1 MHMTPD
7 LLADRLG
14 SLITGRQILTAA
26 EPILTIEYSR
36 PATHFAA
43 GRVFLLTGDSPPPP
57 PDRIIIT
64 SQTAESFPTCTV
76 LSTSS
81 PLDLVYQA
89 ALDVLDEFI
98 SFTQTLQATTDLQ
111 GLLTLAAGYLN
122 NQLLVI
128 DRSMNVLAFSDLE
141 PVKADQTWNYIKSN
155 HRLPDEVVSVLAPL
169 YPQSKRSQATLR
181 ERLQKGYEAYGV
193 PNVHVDLTDRGTYL
207 GWLVLVGNVS
217 PVSPG
222 MLDLLIQLAEPAA
235 FRMKLLHAES
245 KPDLAFNDYY
255 WQECLTGRLENKEL
269 QMALLRERGWQDYDF
284 YRVIRISLTEPAQ
297 MARLSA
303 ERPRALMLPGE
314 NTVTL
319 VECLKQA
326 EETSQ
331 VTDERLSKLV
341 QEMDT
346 HGGVSDLS
354 CHFSRLPDLYNQAD
368 EALVSAQ
375 TQKKPMICFA
385 EQALDTLMNN
395 AIDPRTRSMF
405 MHPAIHQMLLPGF
418 TRYRKYLRTLL
429 LYLENERQLAPTAR
443 QLFIHKN
450 SLLYR
455 INMLTQELQLNLDEP
470 DDRLRLLLS
479 LKMIDLQNL

>member
-26 EPILTIEYSR
+26 EPILTLEYSR
-36 PATHFAA
+36 PATRFTA
-43 GRVFLLTGDSPPPP
+43 GRAYLLTGDSPPPP
-57 PDRIIIT
+57 PGRIIIT
-64 SQTAESFPTCTV
+64 SQRADCYPTCTV

-81 PLDLVYQA
+81 PLDQVYQA

-98 SFTQTLQATTDLQ
+98 SFEQTLQSATDLQ
-111 GLLTLAAGYLN
+111 GLLSRAASYLN

-141 PVKADQTWNYIKSN
+141 PVKTDQTWDYILQN
-155 HRLPDEVVSVLAPL
+155 RRLPDEVVSVLAPI
-169 YPQSKRSQATLR
+169 YHQSKRSQATMR

-222 MLDLLIQLAEPAA
+222 MLDLLTQLAEPAA
-235 FRMKLLHAES
+235 FRMKLLHADT

-269 QMALLRERGWQDYDF
+269 QMALLRERGWQDDDF
-284 YRVIRISLTEPAQ
+284 YRVTRISMTEPVQ
-297 MARLSA
+297 MARLTA
-303 ERPRALMLPGE
+303 IRPRVLLLPGE

-319 VECLKQA
+319 VECLKQ
-326 EETSQ
+326 TDGSSQ
-331 VTDERLSKLV
+331 ATDERLSKLMR
-341 QEMDT
+341 EMDT
-346 HGGVSDLS
+346 HGGVSDLG
-354 CHFSRLPDLYNQAD
+354 CHFSRLPDLYSQANA
-368 EALVSAQ
+368 ALASAQ
-375 TQKKPMICFA
+375 TQKKPVICFA
-385 EQALDTLMNN
+385 EQALATLLSNPADSRN
-395 AIDPRTRSMF
+395 RSMF
-405 MHPAIHQMLLPGF
+405 MHPAIHQMLLPAF
-418 TRYRKYLRTLL
+418 LRYRKYLRTLR

-455 INMLTQELQLNLDEP
+455 INMLTQELRLNLDNSDE
-470 DDRLRLLLS
+470 RLRMLLS
-479 LKMIDLQNL
+479 LKLIDL